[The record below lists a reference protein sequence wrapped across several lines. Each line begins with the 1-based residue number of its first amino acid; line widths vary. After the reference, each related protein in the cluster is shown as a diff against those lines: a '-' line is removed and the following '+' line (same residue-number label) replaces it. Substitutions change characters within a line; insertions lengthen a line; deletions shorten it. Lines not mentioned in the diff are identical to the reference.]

1 MIRLIDME
9 QRPVSI
15 AITPGTVVK
24 AVLVLAGAWLIFQ
37 LRDLV
42 LVLVTAI
49 VLASAIEPAVI
60 RMEKWRIP
68 RILGT
73 LLIFILIVGAFFG
86 IFYFFIPTLFNDITS
101 LIISLPAYIETFNE
115 WMAFD
120 EYAYIFGQE
129 TSPAFSSTALLKEL
143 QQFLGTASVFGN
155 NVLSAI
161 ANIFGGFLSF
171 ILILVFSFYFT
182 VIRTGVDDFLEIVT
196 PRQYRKYVLDLWE
209 RSRQK
214 IGLWMQGQLLLAIII
229 GVLVYLGLT
238 ILGVEHA
245 LLLAI
250 IAALFELIPVF
261 GPILAAIPAVL
272 IALTSGGLT
281 LGLLTT
287 ALYVIIQQ
295 FENHLIYPLVVTRV
309 VGVPPL
315 LVILALII
323 GAQMA
328 GFLGILLSIPIAA
341 VIQELAKDIRE
352 QRFLATDA
360 SE

>member
-1 MIRLIDME
+1 ME
-9 QRPVSI
+9 QRPVTI
-15 AITPGTVVK
+15 AITPGTVAK
-24 AVLVLAGAWLIFQ
+24 AILVFVAAWLIFE

-42 LVLVTAI
+42 LVLLTAI
-49 VLASAIEPAVI
+49 VLASAIEPAIV
-60 RMEKWRIP
+60 RLGMWRIP
-68 RILGT
+68 RVLAA
-73 LLIFILIVGAFFG
+73 LSVYAFLFGAFFG
-86 IFYFFIPTLFNDITS
+86 IFYFFIPTLFGDITS
-101 LIISLPAYIETFNE
+101 LIVSLPAYIQTFNE

-120 EYAYIFGQE
+120 EYAYLFGGE
-129 TSPAFSSTALLKEL
+129 SAPVISTTDLLSGL
-143 QQFLGTASVFGN
+143 QQFSGTTGVFGSN
-155 NVLSAI
+155 ILSAI
-161 ANIFGGFLSF
+161 ANIFGGVFSF
-171 ILILVFSFYFT
+171 ILIVVFSFYFT

-196 PRQYRKYVLDLWE
+196 PQAHRAYVLDLWE

-214 IGLWMQGQLLLAIII
+214 IGLWMQGQLLLGVII

-250 IAALFELIPVF
+250 IAALFEIIPVF
-261 GPILAAIPAVL
+261 GPILAAVPAIA

-281 LGLLTT
+281 LGILTT
-287 ALYVIIQQ
+287 ALYVIVQQ

-315 LVILALII
+315 LVILALIV

-341 VIQELAKDIRE
+341 VIQELAKDIRDR
-352 QRFLATDA
+352 RFLATSPA
-360 SE
+360 E